1 MPTPVRNYEERTNLT
16 LKEQLF
22 KFNSDLRKVR
32 YGKLNGNTEKL
43 SSGQPYI
50 TKSIPDPEESVDSLL
65 NNVTTTGDILLRGG
79 ALQPVRTLTDSLR
92 LSKFF
97 FNLKSPEGLLF
108 TAKQNLL
115 SKAGVKTQ
123 ASDKFLGLNEGAYL
137 PTSTILQA
145 GTGAINGVHLNK
157 NGLNPFAPT
166 TGESI
171 TSDIFGINL
180 PGDLPLY
187 TTVDIKGGDFGDSNR
202 LVQLTRNKIGE
213 IIEDS
218 STQKFL
224 RVNPLSDLPPNNP
237 NSIASDSSQLFSY
250 SGGPGSVAGF
260 GNTVILRYSDTISK
274 NRGGLK
280 EFTKPEVRTAFEL
293 FKDKLTFTSEE
304 EVKPQS
310 YSIPNQDII
319 NKDREASGFQE
330 DFRKDKIKN
339 FTPVDYTHK
348 NIEDRVHLGN
358 PGRKGD
364 RTNYQKGKTD
374 TFGKFVSEDKITKSK
389 IYSSGLGPDSN
400 KIQSELNDLIK
411 FRIAAVD
418 SKNPSKSKYMHFR
431 AYLDSFQ
438 DNYNASWNDQRY
450 MGRGET
456 FYRYQGFTRTV
467 SLSFKVMASSKQE
480 LMPMYHKLNYLA
492 SNLTPDYIDNEYMG
506 GPLIRLTVGAYLYEQ
521 YGFINSLNL
530 TVPQESPWEIAIPSG
545 NNTSDTNNIV
555 PFSDSS
561 VQELPHMIEVTGFEF
576 IPIHSFAP
584 RKNTT
589 GRTGK
594 QKYIALSSGGGRD
607 GYTNYF
613 GKDQ

>member
-1 MPTPVRNYEERTNLT
+1 MPTSVRNYEERTNLS
-16 LKEQLF
+16 LENQLF

-43 SSGQPYI
+43 PSGQPYI

-65 NNVTTTGDILLRGG
+65 DNVTTTGDILLRGG
-79 ALQPVRTLTDSLR
+79 ALQPVRTVTDSLR

-123 ASDKFLGLNEGAYL
+123 ASDKFLGLNEGAYF

-145 GTGAINGVHLNK
+145 GAGAINGVHLNK
-157 NGLNPFAPT
+157 NGLNPLAPT

-187 TTVDIKGGDFGDSNR
+187 TTADVKGGDLGDGNR
-202 LVQLTRNKIGE
+202 LVQLTKSKIGGFK
-213 IIEDS
+213 EDS
-218 STQKFL
+218 NTNDSLLDLPILLDYDFP
-224 RVNPLSDLPPNNP
+224 VSDLSLTNPITNP
-237 NSIASDSSQLFSY
+237 NSISSDPSQLFSY

-260 GNTVILRYSDTISK
+260 GKTVILRYSDTISK
-274 NRGGLK
+274 NRGSLK
-280 EFTKPEVRTAFEL
+280 EFTKPEVKTAFEL
-293 FKDKLTFTSEE
+293 FKDQF
-304 EVKPQS
+304 PDQS
-310 YSIPNQDII
+310 VIDK
-319 NKDREASGFQE
+319 KDENTGGFQE

-339 FTPVDYTHK
+339 FTPVDYVRK
-348 NIEDRVHLGN
+348 NIEDRVKLGN

-364 RTNYQKGKTD
+364 RTDYQNGKKFDGSLISTD
-374 TFGKFVSEDKITKSK
+374 EITKSE
-389 IYSSGLGPDSN
+389 IYSSGLGPDSS
-400 KIQSELNDLIK
+400 KVKDKLNDLIK

-418 SKNPSKSKYMHFR
+418 SKNPSRSKYMHFR

-438 DNYNASWNDQRY
+438 DNYNATWNDQRY
-450 MGRGET
+450 MGRGES

-467 SLSFKVMASSKQE
+467 SLSFKVLASSKQE

-521 YGFINSLNL
+521 YGFISSMNY
-530 TVPQESPWEIAIPSG
+530 TIPQESPWEIAIPSG
-545 NNTSDTNNIV
+545 NNTSDTNSIV
-555 PFSDSS
+555 PFSDDK

-607 GYTNYF
+607 GYTNY
-613 GKDQ
+613 